1 MEPPGGRLLEKSA
14 GRLGGTG
21 VPDGG
26 FENVIGAFSFGYW
39 AFDP

>member
-21 VPDGG
+21 VPHGG

-39 AFDP
+39 AICP